1 MVRGR
6 LIPILADLVRRASP
20 SRGVRRMAAWWG
32 SLRAGK
38 RRRSSI
44 ALLEASPLFDGDW
57 YVRKYTDVAAAGADP
72 AWHYITLGWREGR
85 DPGPLFSTKAYLRAN
100 RDVVLSGA
108 NPLLHFIE
116 HGFSEGRGTTKHRA
130 MLIRAASP
138 GEPFGDTAPCASFPV
153 VLDRPVRWPRTSR
166 LNPADEDMI
175 TIGDLPLGRL
185 PDEKQKSEFE
195 AAFALLRRLSGSS
208 GEGAF
213 SVKADSDGT
222 LLDSWSLERN
232 RLRTRWKSPS
242 APTVVRAYQV
252 DTDRDDQ
259 VVLVGEGL
267 AAGPSDFVD
276 VLLCNRY
283 FPLLFVFSG
292 TNGEVRECHL
302 LAFPSLCRGA
312 PHYPELLA
320 LSQRL
325 GKRSVAQ
332 IDVLRHSQA
341 LAERLLAVSDR
352 GAAPLVSSLAVDL
365 AGADGTEL
373 LFDPEFR
380 VWLSRVTRIGI
391 DPHEPDQSEFL
402 ASTVGLPAD
411 GTRSAA
417 GGTLVLACDMIP
429 TISILTAIA
438 SRDTRRLPDT
448 PLSLIV
454 ASAEPSQPATLF
466 EIPEGVAA
474 LQSRSPDFPAAWPRL
489 VAGKQG
495 PPSEPGVAAI
505 RLTSGREL
513 TDAELLFPLSTTN
526 LAISLPLRSI
536 TWLIRAD
543 GTSADLLAPTIQSL
557 ASQACSGGDQ
567 IILFGKPKLAVTE
580 LAETLFG
587 GRVRQSGEIERAAS
601 IIETELVGCIGA
613 GVVLHDVGSV
623 QLLRSLL
630 NDPAITT
637 ASCPL
642 VQAEATGFNW
652 LVRTVDAGYASTAAI
667 SSADA
672 QRLWRADYPVANPPR
687 DLWVTRTSSLTRWI
701 GSDAPMPP
709 EEGTHVC
716 TSFITASRL
725 TFQLDEWKGWC
736 PPIPK
741 GRSIRAE
748 ALFG

>member
-1 MVRGR
+1 MGGR
-6 LIPILADLVRRASP
+6 LIPILVVLARRASP
-20 SRGVRRMAAWWG
+20 SRGVRRMAAWGG

-100 RDVVLSGA
+100 KDVVLSGA

-116 HGFSEGRGTTKHRA
+116 HGLSEGRGTTKHRA

-138 GEPFGDTAPCASFPV
+138 GEPFGDAAPCASFPV
-153 VLDRPVRWPRTSR
+153 GPDRPVRWPRTSR
-166 LNPADEDMI
+166 LNPADEDML

-185 PDEKQKSEFE
+185 PDAKQKADVE

-222 LLDSWSLERN
+222 LLDSWYIERN
-232 RLRTRWKSPS
+232 RLRTRWESPLV
-242 APTVVRAYQV
+242 PIVVRAYQV

-259 VVLVGEGL
+259 VALVGEGL
-267 AAGPSDFVD
+267 AAGPIDFVD

-283 FPLLFVFSG
+283 FPLLFVLSG
-292 TNGEVRECHL
+292 ANGEVWECHL

-320 LSQRL
+320 LSQRE

-352 GAAPLVSSLAVDL
+352 GAAPLVSGLAVDL

-380 VWLSRVTRIGI
+380 IWLTRVARIGI
-391 DPHEPDQSEFL
+391 DSHEPGQSGFL
-402 ASTVGLPAD
+402 ASTVRLPAD

-417 GGTLVLACDMIP
+417 GGTLVLAGDMIP
-429 TISILTAIA
+429 TISILSAVA
-438 SRDTRRLPDT
+438 AQDAKRLPET
-448 PLSLIV
+448 SLSLIV

-474 LQSRSPDFPAAWPRL
+474 LQSRSPDFPAAWPQL
-489 VAGKQG
+489 VARKQS
-495 PPSEPGVAAI
+495 PLPEQGVAAI

-513 TDAELLFPLSTTN
+513 TDAELLFPVPAPS
-526 LAISLPLRSI
+526 LAMSSALRSI
-536 TWLIRAD
+536 TWLIRMA
-543 GTSADLLAPTIQSL
+543 GSGADLLAPTIQSL
-557 ASQACSGGDQ
+557 ASQACSGGDR
-567 IILFGKPKLAVTE
+567 IILVGEPELAVTE

-587 GRVRQSGEIERAAS
+587 SRVRQFAEVETAAS
-601 IIETELVGCIGA
+601 TIETELVGYVGA
-613 GVVLHDVGSV
+613 GVILHDVGSAE
-623 QLLRSLL
+623 LLRSLL
-630 NDPAITT
+630 DDPAIET

-642 VQAEATGFNW
+642 VHAESAGFNW
-652 LVRTVDAGYASTAAI
+652 QVELVDAGYAATAAI

-687 DLWVTRTSSLTRWI
+687 DLWVARTSSLTRWI
-701 GSDAPMPP
+701 DSDAPLQPA
-709 EEGTHVC
+709 EGTHVC
-716 TSFITASRL
+716 TSFITASLL
-725 TFQLDEWKGWC
+725 TFQLDETERRR
-736 PPIPK
+736 PPIPM

>member
-1 MVRGR
+1 MGGR
-6 LIPILADLVRRASP
+6 LIPILVVLARRASP
-20 SRGVRRMAAWWG
+20 SRGVRRMAAWGG

-100 RDVVLSGA
+100 KDVVLSGA

-116 HGFSEGRGTTKHRA
+116 HGLSEGRGTTKHRA

-138 GEPFGDTAPCASFPV
+138 GEPFGDAAPCASFPV
-153 VLDRPVRWPRTSR
+153 GPDRPVRWPRTSR
-166 LNPADEDMI
+166 LNPADEDML

-185 PDEKQKSEFE
+185 PDAKQKADVE

-222 LLDSWSLERN
+222 LLDSWYIERN
-232 RLRTRWKSPS
+232 RLRTRWESPLV
-242 APTVVRAYQV
+242 PIVVRAYQV

-259 VVLVGEGL
+259 VALVGEGL
-267 AAGPSDFVD
+267 AAGPIDFVD

-283 FPLLFVFSG
+283 FPLLFVLSG
-292 TNGEVRECHL
+292 ANGEVWECHL

-320 LSQRL
+320 LSQRE

-352 GAAPLVSSLAVDL
+352 GAAPLVSGLAVDL

-380 VWLSRVTRIGI
+380 IWLTRVARIGI
-391 DPHEPDQSEFL
+391 DSHEPGQSGFL
-402 ASTVGLPAD
+402 ASTVRLPAD

-417 GGTLVLACDMIP
+417 GGTLVLAGDMIP
-429 TISILTAIA
+429 TISILSAVA
-438 SRDTRRLPDT
+438 AQDAKRLPET
-448 PLSLIV
+448 SLSLIV
-454 ASAEPSQPATLF
+454 ASAEPSHPATLF

-474 LQSRSPDFPAAWPRL
+474 LQSRSPDFPAAWPQL
-489 VAGKQG
+489 VARKQS
-495 PPSEPGVAAI
+495 PLPEQGVAAI

-513 TDAELLFPLSTTN
+513 TDAELLFPVPAPS
-526 LAISLPLRSI
+526 LAMSSALRSI
-536 TWLIRAD
+536 TWLIRMA
-543 GTSADLLAPTIQSL
+543 GSGADLLAPTIQSL
-557 ASQACSGGDQ
+557 ASQACSGGDR
-567 IILFGKPKLAVTE
+567 IILVGEPELAVTE

-587 GRVRQSGEIERAAS
+587 SRVRQFAEVETAAS
-601 IIETELVGCIGA
+601 TIETELVGYVGA
-613 GVVLHDVGSV
+613 GVILHDVGSAE
-623 QLLRSLL
+623 LLRSLL
-630 NDPAITT
+630 DDPAIET

-642 VQAEATGFNW
+642 VHAESAGFNW
-652 LVRTVDAGYASTAAI
+652 QVELVDAGYAATAAI

-687 DLWVTRTSSLTRWI
+687 DLWVARTSSLTRWI
-701 GSDAPMPP
+701 DSDAPLQPA
-709 EEGTHVC
+709 EGTHVC
-716 TSFITASRL
+716 TSFITASLL
-725 TFQLDEWKGWC
+725 TFQLDETERRR
-736 PPIPK
+736 PPIPM